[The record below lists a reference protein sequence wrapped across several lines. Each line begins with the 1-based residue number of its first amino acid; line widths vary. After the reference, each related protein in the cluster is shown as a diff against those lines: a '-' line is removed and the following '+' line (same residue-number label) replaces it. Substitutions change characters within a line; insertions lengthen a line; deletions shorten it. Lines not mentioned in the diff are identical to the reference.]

1 MQSIQDWGGG
11 EQGRGLRACYSSNSF
26 SGPIQVTL
34 QKDQL
39 FTGRFAQAGDAEAKE
54 AQGA

>member
-26 SGPIQVTL
+26 CGPIQVTL